1 MLHLPYCW
9 LAAWRGIQ
17 SSGCPLVSPYPPQ
30 SSRLPSVI
38 MSAEVSPHPG
48 IHFLSLDGLEVFRNI
63 DQMSSSCRVCS
74 IFLIIAWDH
83 RFGEKITEEKYHF
96 HSVWRGVLQAC
107 AMLCGLGTPVGVL
120 HYECVPSPVLWQA
133 SRGERRQEGQAQ
145 ENCLG
150 QTSIRI
156 HPCSSV
162 WNLPPS
168 QFTFGAQAD
177 RAC

>member
-1 MLHLPYCW
+1 MALKFS
-9 LAAWRGIQ
+9 GILIR
-17 SSGCPLVSPYPPQ
+17 CPAPVEFVVSF
-30 SSRLPSVI
+30 S
-38 MSAEVSPHPG
+38 
-48 IHFLSLDGLEVFRNI
+48 LSHELIGLR
-63 DQMSSSCRVCS
+63 
-74 IFLIIAWDH
+74 
-83 RFGEKITEEKYHF
+83 EKITEEKNHF

-145 ENCLG
+145 ENYLG

-156 HPCSSV
+156 HSCSSL

-177 RAC
+177 PPCYMCSWFIWTGHVSIHPQTWWLLFRNVLV